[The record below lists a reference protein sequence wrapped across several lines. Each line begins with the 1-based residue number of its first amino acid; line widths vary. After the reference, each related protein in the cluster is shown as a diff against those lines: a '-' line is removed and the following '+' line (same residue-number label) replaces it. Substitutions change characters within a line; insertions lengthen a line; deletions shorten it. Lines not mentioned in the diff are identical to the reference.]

1 MKWLV
6 LIGGIAVASVVLAIL
21 AFAPVPV
28 PPAPPGFVVACGAP
42 TPPAGYVVVCYQK
55 IAPGAEDVLKFGL
68 ILTIVTSA
76 VIAFGH
82 VINDVVRRADAEG
95 GMAPA

>member
-6 LIGGIAVASVVLAIL
+6 LIAGIAVASVVLAFL

-28 PPAPPGFVVACGAP
+28 PPAPPGFVVVCGAP
-42 TPPAGYVVVCYQK
+42 TPPQGYMVVCYEK
-55 IAPGAEDVLKFGL
+55 VAPSAEDVLKLGL

-82 VINDVVRRADAEG
+82 VINDVVRRADAAG
-95 GMAPA
+95 GVAPA